1 VPNVRAGVVAVS
13 VAQDL
18 GTRVA
23 TKYQIAAPIG
33 GKMGSTA
40 KRDDSSMVACRNI
53 EPFATKKSIN
63 VVVETPKGKR
73 NKFAFDEDLDV
84 FRLKKVLPA
93 GEAFPY
99 DFGFVPGTRA
109 DDGDPIDVML
119 LMDESAYP
127 GCLVEARLVG
137 VIEAEQ
143 EVEGETVRNDR
154 LVAVAEEA
162 HDYHHIKTMAD
173 IDKSLLKE
181 LEHFFVSYNEARGIK
196 FRLLNARGPQ
206 HARTLLKVSIKKK
219 ASQKVAKRR
228 RKAK

>member
-1 VPNVRAGVVAVS
+1 MADCS
-13 VAQDL
+13 
-18 GTRVA
+18 
-23 TKYQIAAPIG
+23 TKPES
-33 GKMGSTA
+33 KMGSTA
-40 KRDDSSMVACRNI
+40 KREESSMAACRRI
-53 EPFATKKSIN
+53 EPFASKKSIN
-63 VVVETPKGKR
+63 VIVETPKGKR
-73 NKFAFDEDLDV
+73 NKFAFDEELDI

-109 DDGDPIDVML
+109 DDGDPIDVLL

-143 EVEGETVRNDR
+143 EEEGKSVRNDR

-162 HDYHHIKTMAD
+162 HDYHHIKTMGD

-181 LEHFFVSYNEARGIK
+181 LEHFFVSYNEARGIT
-196 FRLLNARGPQ
+196 FRLLSARGPQ
-206 HARTLLKVSIKKK
+206 HARTLLKASIKKT
-219 ASQKVAKRR
+219 ASERAAKKR

>member
-1 VPNVRAGVVAVS
+1 
-13 VAQDL
+13 
-18 GTRVA
+18 
-23 TKYQIAAPIG
+23 
-33 GKMGSTA
+33 MGSTA
-40 KRDDSSMVACRNI
+40 KHNENSMSACRQL
-53 EPFATKKSIN
+53 EPFASKKSIN
-63 VVVETPKGKR
+63 VVIETPKGKR
-73 NKFAFDEDLDV
+73 NKFAFDDELDV

-93 GEAFPY
+93 GVTFPY

-109 DDGDPIDVML
+109 DDGDPIDVLL

-143 EVEGETVRNDR
+143 EEDGETVRNDR

-162 HDYHHIKTMAD
+162 HDYHHIKTIGD

-181 LEHFFVSYNEARGIK
+181 LEHFFVSYNEVRGIT
-196 FRLLNARGPQ
+196 FRLLNVRGPQ
-206 HARTLLKVSIKKK
+206 HARTLLKASIKKK
-219 ASQKVAKRR
+219 ASQRAAKRR